1 MFLGRH
7 ATPILE
13 RQDFCTK
20 HLEDVMA
27 IVDEIKWFKQQF
39 AADILPALAGTPISF
54 DLVCAIAFQESGEL
68 WSKMRGHLPRSE
80 VLRLSVGDTLDA
92 PNRSAFPRTRQ
103 ALVAAPKG
111 QQMFDLAHRLLVQ
124 MGDATGIEAYQH
136 LGTKPDKFVHG
147 YGIFQYDLQFFRDH
161 PDFFLTQQ
169 WQDIDACVDKMM
181 TELRAALDDLGL
193 SNETSL
199 TDLQSAFIAI
209 IYNTGFGNFN
219 AARGLKQGHNDGIH
233 FYGENIDRF
242 MKIAATIPTPSLG
255 GGSILAAAAAAVTE
269 PAIVAAAKAEFA
281 RFHGIDEGSSPLR
294 ERIADYYEAGK
305 GSRHLD
311 PTLDE
316 NAWSAAFISFCVKQS
331 GATDDQFA
339 FNLSHSVYVRA
350 AIANADADRGVFR
363 GHPITAYAPQL
374 GDIIHHNRSG
384 GTLSFDFARA
394 HTGYPSHCVIVVGFE
409 TTGGVRHALT
419 IGGNEGI
426 PHGTGTVGQKSLAL
440 DANGRLN
447 QSAFG
452 PKFICVIENQLARS
466 GAMPAM
472 PAMPLGRYVVSVRT
486 DLKLR
491 GGPGPEFPIIKALG
505 NGTTLNV
512 LEFDDAPTGRWA
524 LVDLAGDGTKDGY
537 VFAKF
542 IVPVTS

>member
-1 MFLGRH
+1 
-7 ATPILE
+7 
-13 RQDFCTK
+13 
-20 HLEDVMA
+20 MA

-39 AADILPALAGTPISF
+39 AADLLPTLAGTPLSF

-68 WSKMRGHLPRSE
+68 WSKLRGHLPRSE

-103 ALVAAPKG
+103 ALVAVSKG
-111 QQMFDLAHRLLVQ
+111 QQMFDLAHQLLVQ
-124 MGDATGIEAYQH
+124 MGDATGIEAYRH

-169 WQDIDACVDKMM
+169 WQNIDACVDKLM

-193 SNETSL
+193 SNESSL
-199 TDLQSAFIAI
+199 TDLQSAFVAI

-219 AARGLKQGHNDGIH
+219 AARGLKQGHNDGNH

-255 GGSILAAAAAAVTE
+255 GGSIVVAAAAVAAVTE
-269 PAIVAAAKAEFA
+269 PAIVATAKAEFA
-281 RFHGIDEGSSPLR
+281 RYHGIDEGSPPLR
-294 ERIADYYEAGK
+294 EHIADYYEAGK

-311 PTLDE
+311 PTLNE

-374 GDIIHHNRSG
+374 GDIIHHNRDG

-394 HTGYPSHCVIVVGFE
+394 NTGYPSHAAVVVGFE

-426 PHGTGTVGQKSLAL
+426 PHGTGTVGQKSFAL

-447 QSAFG
+447 QSAIG
-452 PKFICVIENQLARS
+452 PKLICVIENQLARG
-466 GAMPAM
+466 GAMPVM

-491 GGPGPEFPIIKALG
+491 GGPGPEFPVIKALD
-505 NGTTLNV
+505 NGTTVNV
-512 LEFDDAPTGRWA
+512 LEFEDTATGRWA

-542 IVPVTS
+542 IVQVTS